1 MTTNTLTINPTAS
14 VSIFA
19 YICSMEKRFEKY
31 RGIHP
36 GIILA
41 RELKKRDLAQRPIA
55 LSADLA
61 PQSFNQIIKGKRSLP
76 LPAALK
82 IDRELGLEEGTL
94 ALLQTYYDIE
104 KEKRKTATDD
114 HPDMQLLRKS
124 LFWDT
129 NIDNIDWPA
138 QYRAVILRVFERGNL
153 SEKKEILR
161 FYGSAKAREVLRDKS
176 SVTVENATAAHP
188 IKWNR
193 TG

>member
-1 MTTNTLTINPTAS
+1 MINS
-14 VSIFA
+14 NLDSNDIIYISNFA
-19 YICSMEKRFEKY
+19 YICIMEKRFEKY

-41 RELKKRDLAQRPIA
+41 RELKQRDLAQRPFA
-55 LSADLA
+55 LSVGLA

-94 ALLQTYYDIE
+94 ALLQTHHEIE
-104 KEKRKTATDD
+104 KEKKKLLKEHR
-114 HPDMQLLRKS
+114 PNLQLLRKS

-129 NIDNIDWPA
+129 DIEGIDWERQARP
-138 QYRAVILRVFERGNL
+138 VILRVFERGNI

-161 FYGSAKAREVLRDKS
+161 FYGHEKTRQVIKDKG
-176 SVTVENATAAHP
+176 NATAAT
-188 IKWNR
+188 KWNKA
-193 TG
+193 G